1 MDKKTFL
8 KNNELIEGLGIFL
21 LSIFFIG
28 ESLKLHNDQSWALS
42 PALFPLII
50 TVSIFFFSLGLIIK
64 SLKRTKVDGQV
75 IKTQAAIRLTLVIII
90 SFLYVVLLPKL
101 HFLISSI
108 IYLFVFLII
117 LGEKRWWLLGA
128 ISIVTP
134 LLIQYIFG
142 NLLDVF
148 LP

>member
-1 MDKKTFL
+1 MAKNSIL
-8 KNNELIEGLGIFL
+8 KNSKVLEGMIIALI
-21 LSIFFIG
+21 SIFFIS
-28 ESLKLHNDQSWALS
+28 ESLKLHNNQSWALS

-50 TVSIFFFSLGLIIK
+50 TVSILVFSISLIIK
-64 SLKRTKVDGQV
+64 SLKEDAKELEIQGSRGLN
-75 IKTQAAIRLTLVIII
+75 RLLLVIII
-90 SFLYVVLLPKL
+90 SFLYLIFLPKL

-108 IYLFVFLII
+108 VYLALFLFI
-117 LGEKRWWLLGA
+117 LGERKWLLLA
-128 ISIVTP
+128 SISTLTP